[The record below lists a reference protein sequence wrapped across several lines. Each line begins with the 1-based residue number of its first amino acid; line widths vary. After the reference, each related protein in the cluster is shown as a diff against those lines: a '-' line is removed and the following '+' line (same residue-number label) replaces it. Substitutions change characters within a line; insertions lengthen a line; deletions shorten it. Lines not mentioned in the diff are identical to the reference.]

1 MEATTAT
8 STTIRRA
15 IAAAAAA
22 LLLLAACGDDGDAG
36 SGDPTGSEDT
46 GTDDGSGGSGDS
58 GGGGESTGGGGTG
71 SGTLEIDG
79 ETIELSARCF
89 LESQPSAG
97 GGGNILFNAQGQGT
111 NAAGEDVLLD
121 VSRYDE
127 ESQFAG
133 DDFSVDIGDV
143 FAGEAV
149 SLDGRADVGAITV
162 DGSTLSATDQPLLN
176 TDDGSTVTISFELDC

>member
-1 MEATTAT
+1 METTTGT
-8 STTIRRA
+8 SISIWRA
-15 IAAAAAA
+15 VAAGAAA
-22 LLLLAACGDDGDAG
+22 LLLLGACGDDGDAG
-36 SGDPTGSEDT
+36 SGDPTDSEDT
-46 GTDDGSGGSGDS
+46 GTGDG

-71 SGTLEIDG
+71 SGTLVIDG

-97 GGGNILFNAQGQGT
+97 GGGNILFNAQGEGT

-133 DDFSVDIGDV
+133 DDISIDIGDV
-143 FAGEAV
+143 FSGEAV
-149 SLDGRADVGAITV
+149 SIGGLTDAGAITV
-162 DGSTLSATDQPLLN
+162 DGSTLSAEDQPLLN
-176 TDDGSTVTISFELDC
+176 TDDGSTSTVSFELNC